1 MSEFI
6 MGLGI
11 SVRICSLYEELVCL
25 TICNNEHTLEYKN
38 NIELLKN
45 LIDDETDTYDKLND
59 TDIVKYFNRIA
70 EEDMSKFDSV
80 KSRYYSK
87 LKERKDLISDDNF
100 SIYPF
105 TLDTAISGKILL
117 DALVKLEKQF
127 LDKDGKLIQDDI
139 IYELYSYHKAH
150 RFTLISSNDFLERIA
165 IDFDYNILDIPNIS
179 FDTIKKNFKCGKEF
193 SKYLNRTLFL
203 IGIEIINTLV
213 NGNNND
219 VYDIYINML
228 YMCQLEVI
236 IGYLDDIYI
245 EKLNRYSEVIN
256 VNNYDNGKYI
266 KKMIKKWL
274 CR

>member
-11 SVRICSLYEELVCL
+11 SVKICSLYEELVCL
-25 TICNNEHTLEYKN
+25 TICNNEHTDEYFKN
-38 NIELLKN
+38 MELLKN
-45 LIDDETDTYDKLND
+45 LIDDETNTYDKLND

-127 LDKDGKLIQDDI
+127 LDKDGNLIQDDI

-179 FDTIKKNFKCGKEF
+179 FDTIKKNFKCEKEF

-213 NGNNND
+213 KGNNND

-266 KKMIKKWL
+266 KKMIKK
-274 CR
+274 

>member
-1 MSEFI
+1 MKGGKFMSEFI

-11 SVRICSLYEELVCL
+11 SVKICSLYEELVCL
-25 TICNNEHTLEYKN
+25 TICNNEHTDEYFKN
-38 NIELLKN
+38 MELLRK
-45 LIDDETDTYDKLND
+45 LIDDETNTYDKLND
-59 TDIVKYFNRIA
+59 NDLITYFNRIT

-87 LKERKDLISDDNF
+87 LKERKDLIDNNKCYE
-100 SIYPF
+100 YPF

-165 IDFDYNILDIPNIS
+165 IDFDYNILSIPNIS

-203 IGIEIINTLV
+203 IGIEIIK
-213 NGNNND
+213 GNNND
-219 VYDIYINML
+219 TYDIYTNML
-228 YMCQLEVI
+228 YMSELEVI
-236 IGYLDDIYI
+236 VSCLDDIYI
-245 EKLNRYSEVIN
+245 DKLSKYLNIIN
-256 VNNYDNGKYI
+256 INSCSNGKYI
-266 KKMIKKWL
+266 KRLIKK
-274 CR
+274 